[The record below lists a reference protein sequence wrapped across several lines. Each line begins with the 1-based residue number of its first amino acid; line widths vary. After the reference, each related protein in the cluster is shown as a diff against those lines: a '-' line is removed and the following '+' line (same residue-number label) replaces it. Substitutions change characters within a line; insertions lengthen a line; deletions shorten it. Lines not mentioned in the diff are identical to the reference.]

1 MGLSKDK
8 QKRLVSDYHT
18 GAHNDTGYPVTDSET
33 QPLWIQWEGLV
44 DLKAHDLAFVFNV
57 QSSQIHVTTECQS

>member
-18 GAHNDTGYPVTDSET
+18 GAHNDTGYPVIDSET

-57 QSSQIHVTTECQS
+57 